1 MTAPALVLAYKLAV
15 SVYTWA
21 DTVNVGVADDAY
33 IGVTDILGVDV
44 KGTGKLTLA
53 NPLPPL
59 VVDWK

>member
-1 MTAPALVLAYKLAV
+1 MTAPALVLAYKVAV

-44 KGTGKLTLA
+44 KGTEKLTLTD
-53 NPLPPL
+53 PLPPL
-59 VVDWK
+59 AVDWK